1 MEVFFGVTL
10 IGALAAVYCASLF
23 SRLLRRRGKR
33 PGWIAGGASIIL
45 GTVVEWLFL
54 FQLDLFRPSRW
65 YTGKVDLPSM
75 LLVTGFFSF
84 IACTVPSAWM
94 IERHQK
100 LYDKTHPS

>member
-1 MEVFFGVTL
+1 MYPFGGIL
-10 IGALAAVYCASLF
+10 IAPLAAVYCASVI

-33 PGWIAGGASIIL
+33 PGWIAGGFSIIL
-45 GTVVEWLFL
+45 GIVVNWLFV

-65 YTGKVDLPSM
+65 HTGKVDLPAE

-100 LYDKTHPS
+100 LHDKTHPA